1 MYEFTMSVLKI
12 FTNDSGSNAKKNTS
26 QDILKS
32 NAKKNTSQDMRRPQ
46 MFQKVE
52 YGLPAK
58 I

>member
-1 MYEFTMSVLKI
+1 MSVLKI

-58 I
+58 S